1 MRLSDLWAGH
11 LKRPTVTAQD
21 RGRVQGQGKT
31 RREGEPVRRHGRSA
45 ASSDHV
51 PRVTKTAE
59 PSRAAKAKASQR
71 STASRSS
78 KASQTPARPAVSY
91 QGIRALLNPL
101 WCYYGFITA
110 VVALAVFGLMMV
122 FSSSAVDMV
131 AQGQSPWTQA
141 IRQTGFCMGGFAV
154 AAVALRLPADK
165 YRSISFGI
173 LGFGLFLQL
182 LTFTP
187 LGRAAGGN
195 AGWIFIGGFSLQPA
209 EVLKLA
215 LCVWMPGSLLDAGEH
230 SRQGEGLKAY
240 RKPAAGF
247 AVSFILIMMGKD
259 LGTAMIVVI
268 IGLVAFFLSGF
279 PLKWF
284 LSAAVAGLAGI
295 IGFFVLGHGNRMQ
308 RIMAA
313 YGKCSSDDLQGVCY
327 QSVHGL
333 YAMASG
339 GLTGVGLGNSR
350 EKWNYLPEA
359 HNDFIF
365 AVIGEEMG
373 FIGAVLVILA
383 FVVVGWCMLRVAL
396 TTPDSYARMVLV
408 CLASWIV
415 GQALINICV
424 VLGLLPVMGLPLP
437 FVSAGGTA
445 LVLCLAAA
453 GVAVPMMRT
462 HPDIKAASAHI

>member
-1 MRLSDLWAGH
+1 MRLPDFNLQVKPRSASSGKGRTSDG
-11 LKRPTVTAQD
+11 
-21 RGRVQGQGKT
+21 GRV
-31 RREGEPVRRHGRSA
+31 RRPAGPA
-45 ASSDHV
+45 
-51 PRVTKTAE
+51 KTA
-59 PSRAAKAKASQR
+59 
-71 STASRSS
+71 S
-78 KASQTPARPAVSY
+78 KTPAARAQTSY
-91 QGIRALLNPL
+91 QGVRALLNPL
-101 WCYYGFITA
+101 WCYYGFITI
-110 VVALAVFGLMMV
+110 VVALTVFGLMMV
-122 FSSSAVDMV
+122 FSSSSVDMV
-131 AQGQSPWTQA
+131 AQGNSPWSQA
-141 IRQTGFCMGGFAV
+141 IRQSGFCLGGFALAFV
-154 AAVALRLPADK
+154 AMRFKASTYRKVSLPAVW
-165 YRSISFGI
+165 
-173 LGFGLFLQL
+173 FGLFLQM

-215 LCVWMPGSLLDAGEH
+215 LCIWLPGALIDAADRSG
-230 SRQGEGLKAY
+230 QGEGLKAY
-240 RKPAAGF
+240 WRPAAGF
-247 AVSFILIMMGKD
+247 LAAFGLIMAGKD
-259 LGTAMIVVI
+259 LGTAMIIVF
-268 IGLVAFFLSGF
+268 IGLVAFFVSGF

-284 LSAAVAGLAGI
+284 FTAAVAGVAGI

-313 YGKCSSDDLQGVCY
+313 YGECSSDDLKGVCY

-365 AVIGEEMG
+365 AVIGEETG
-373 FIGAVLVILA
+373 FIGAVIVILA
-383 FVVVGWCMLRVAL
+383 FVAVGWCMLRVAL
-396 TTPDSYARMVLV
+396 TTPDPYARIVLV
-408 CLASWIV
+408 CMAFWIV
-415 GQALINICV
+415 GQALINISV

-445 LVLCLAAA
+445 LVLCLVAA

-462 HPDIKAASAHI
+462 HPDIQAAVSKI